1 MANCPKCNHKL
12 RVIDWKP
19 ECPNCGVNVVYY
31 DFEER
36 FYIDAKG
43 AELDA
48 ARIRVKWTRIK
59 AAFVGSKLIVARLA
73 LCVLPLVAT
82 LLSFGTLTIAFPLF
96 EKRVPFSL
104 LGLFAFFTDGT
115 FSFLTAVKSSEIV
128 GVFAKHAVNIFFGV
142 AATVAVALLV
152 FALELLCFISIK
164 KMTMLLTVASGL
176 GILAAGWSMAAVY
189 FYAGATQS
197 TVFIVANGFGGFVVL
212 AMFAAVLAVNALIVK
227 KGVPL
232 RYKEGDLYRVD
243 IARKLKRKEITL
255 DELEQPVYRPAGE
268 QSLPEDTQQGGE
280 RDG

>member
-59 AAFVGSKLIVARLA
+59 AAFVGSKLTVARLA
-73 LCVLPLVAT
+73 LCLLPLVAT

-96 EKRVPFSL
+96 ENRVPFSL
-104 LGLFAFFTDGT
+104 LGLYAVFTDGT
-115 FSFLTAVKSSEIV
+115 FSFLTALKSSEIV
-128 GVFAKHAVNIFFGV
+128 GVFAQHAVNIVFGV
-142 AATVAVALLV
+142 AATAAAALLV

-176 GILAAGWSMAAVY
+176 GILAAGWSMAAV
-189 FYAGATQS
+189 FLYAGANQN
-197 TVFIVANGFGGFVVL
+197 TVFTVANGFGGFVVL
-212 AMFAAVLAVNALIVK
+212 AMFAAVLAVNARIMK

-268 QSLPEDTQQGGE
+268 QALPADLEQEGE